1 MNLAAVVVTYNR
13 KDLLRRALSA
23 HTAQTRQPARLL
35 VVDNASTDGTREM
48 LKTEGWLDRPDV
60 ELLPLPV
67 NTGGAGG
74 FYSGIKRAYELGADW
89 IWVMDDDCIPAPDAL
104 ERLIYSLEGSLKP
117 NKENVGF
124 FASRV
129 LWKDGSPCLMNI
141 PVPHHLWLE
150 PHAISS
156 NLTRISS
163 SSFVSMLINRRAI
176 KEVGLPVKEFFI
188 WFDDSE
194 YSRRISEKMP
204 CYLVSDSIVFHETPE
219 NIAPLDL
226 TQLTEKCAWK
236 FHYGI
241 RNQASYHFIRDGFAA
256 GYLFCIKILIR
267 SFRHTKSWRMRW
279 LVLNACFQGWRFDY
293 EKLIEHANQPTNSID
308 RDSRASDKKYL
319 GKE

>member
-1 MNLAAVVVTYNR
+1 MIIVFSVVVTHNR
-13 KDLLRRALSA
+13 KHLLRKTLV
-23 HTAQTRQPARLL
+23 AQTSQAIPPEKIII
-35 VVDNASTDGTREM
+35 VDNASTDGTHEM

-60 ELLPLPV
+60 ELLALPV

-89 IWVMDDDCIPAPDAL
+89 IWVIDDDCIPAADAL
-104 ERLIYSLEGSLKP
+104 ERLIASLKSTLAP
-117 NKENVGF
+117 NKENIGF
-124 FASRV
+124 LASRV

-188 WFDDSE
+188 WFDDAE

-226 TQLTEKCAWK
+226 TQLTEKSAWK

-241 RNQASYHFIRDGFAA
+241 RNQASYHFVRDGFAA
-256 GYLFCIKILIR
+256 GYLFCLKMLVR
-267 SFRHTKSWRMRW
+267 SFRHTNSWRMRW
-279 LVLNACFQGWRFDY
+279 LVLNACWQGWRFDY
-293 EKLIEHANQPTNSID
+293 EKLIEHVNQPIKSID
-308 RDSRASDKKYL
+308 REARTSDHNQNI
-319 GKE
+319 

>member
-1 MNLAAVVVTYNR
+1 MTTASSVVVTYNR
-13 KDLLRRALSA
+13 KHLLRKTLV
-23 HTAQTRQPARLL
+23 AQTSQTILP
-35 VVDNASTDGTREM
+35 VKIIIVDNASTDGTREM

-117 NKENVGF
+117 GKENIGF
-124 FASRV
+124 LASRV

-156 NLTRISS
+156 NLTRVSS

-188 WFDDSE
+188 WFDDAE
-194 YSRRISEKMP
+194 YSRRISEKMS
-204 CYLVSDSIVFHETPE
+204 CYLVADSIVIHETPT
-219 NIAPLDL
+219 NTSSLDF
-226 TQLTEKCAWK
+226 TQLNSNSIWK
-236 FHYGI
+236 FSYGI
-241 RNQASYHFIRDGFAA
+241 RNQASYHFEKEGFAA
-256 GYLFCIKILIR
+256 GAFFCLRIISRMWKNVHGWPLR
-267 SFRHTKSWRMRW
+267 SA
-279 LVLNACFQGWRFDY
+279 VLKACWQGWRFKY
-293 EKLIEHANQPTNSID
+293 LNLIERI
-308 RDSRASDKKYL
+308 K
-319 GKE
+319 